1 MTSTRSEVDP
11 VVDQPQAA
19 TGPAGTQTLIRG
31 LRVVEAVAAQ
41 GQPIGVGD
49 LSRQLDL
56 PKSTVQRLLRTLQQ
70 EGWAETS
77 DEPITRWQLSP
88 RLLALARRNAPAQS
102 LRDVALP
109 YLTELGERTGETIH
123 FSLPDGDSQL
133 VLIERVDSI
142 HPVRTFNQIGAGVA
156 FHTSASGKAWLAML
170 PDDELEAMLARPL
183 AKPTANSIVDPKQ
196 LLHQILE
203 ARERGYAVNIS
214 ENRAHVC
221 AIGAAVPGPSGRPVA
236 AVAISM
242 PDIRFM
248 PARVPEWG
256 SWVRQ
261 TAQSIGDALAD

>member
-1 MTSTRSEVDP
+1 MTSTRSDADP
-11 VVDQPQAA
+11 VDQRQSGGA
-19 TGPAGTQTLIRG
+19 PAGTQTLIRG

-41 GQPIGVGD
+41 NQPIGVGD

-77 DEPITRWQLSP
+77 HDPVTRWQLSP
-88 RLLALARRNAPAQS
+88 HLLAMARRNAPSQS
-102 LRDVALP
+102 LRDVAIP
-109 YLTELGERTGETIH
+109 YLKELGERSGETIH
-123 FSLPDGDSQL
+123 FSVPDGDTQL

-142 HPVRTFNQIGAGVA
+142 HPVRTFNPVGAGTA

-170 PDDELEAMLARPL
+170 PDDEVEVLLARPL
-183 AKPTANSIVDPKQ
+183 AKPTANSIVDPKN
-196 LLHQILE
+196 LLHQIHE

-221 AIGAAVPGPSGRPVA
+221 ALGAVVLGSFGRPVA

-242 PDIRFM
+242 PDIRFE

-256 SWVRQ
+256 RWVRQ
-261 TAQSIGDALAD
+261 TAQSIGDVLAG